1 MDSLKLLLIEDNRLL
16 RNGMASILNHQ
27 SDIEILGAS
36 GVRGHN
42 ILKILLF
49 KPDVILLDMGLR
61 NNNGIIV
68 MKMLKDTFP
77 EARIIVMDLLPV
89 IADIKPFVEMGA
101 AGFIVKDTTVDV
113 FIKTIW
119 AVAGGSKVLPDLM
132 TETLFTEIV
141 SETDSAGISSTQK
154 DLQITARELD
164 VIKLVSDGMSDED
177 IGFRLNIS
185 ISAVKSHLHNIMNK
199 LSLYT
204 RFEMANLK

>member
-1 MDSLKLLLIEDNRLL
+1 MDSIKLLLIEDNRLL
-16 RNGMASILNHQ
+16 RNGMASILNNQ

-49 KPDVILLDMGLR
+49 KPDVILLDMSLR
-61 NNNGIIV
+61 NHNGIIV

-89 IADIKPFVEMGA
+89 IADIIPFVEMGA
-101 AGFIVKDTTVDV
+101 AGFIVKDATVDV

-119 AVAGGSKVLPDLM
+119 TVAGGNKVLPELM

-141 SETDSAGISSTQK
+141 SESDNSGISATRK
-154 DLQITARELD
+154 DLQITARELE
-164 VIKLVSDGMSDED
+164 VIKLVSDGLSDGN

-185 ISAVKSHLHNIMNK
+185 IHTVKSHLHNIMNK

-204 RFEMANLK
+204 RFEMAKLN

>member
-1 MDSLKLLLIEDNRLL
+1 MDSIKLLLIEDNRLL

-61 NNNGIIV
+61 NNNGIVV
-68 MKMLKDTFP
+68 MKMLKNAFP
-77 EARIIVMDLLPV
+77 DARIIVMDLLPV

-101 AGFIVKDTTVDV
+101 AGFIVKDATVDV
-113 FIKTIW
+113 YIKTIR
-119 AVAGGSKVLPDLM
+119 AVADGNKVLPDLM
-132 TETLFTEIV
+132 TETLFAEIV
-141 SETDSAGISSTQK
+141 SETAITGNSSTRK
-154 DLQITARELD
+154 DFRITARELE
-164 VIKLVSDGMSDED
+164 VIKLVSDGLSDED
-177 IGFRLNIS
+177 IGFRLHIS
-185 ISAVKSHLHNIMNK
+185 IHTVKSHLQNIMNK

-204 RFEMANLK
+204 RFEMAKLK

>member
-1 MDSLKLLLIEDNRLL
+1 MDSIKLLLIEDNRLL
-16 RNGMASILNHQ
+16 RNGMASLLNNQ

-42 ILKILLF
+42 IQKILLF

-61 NNNGIIV
+61 NHNGIIV
-68 MKMLKDTFP
+68 MKMLKGTFP

-89 IADIKPFVEMGA
+89 IADIMPFVEMGA
-101 AGFIVKDTTVDV
+101 AGFIVKDATVDT
-113 FIKTIW
+113 FIETIR

-132 TETLFTEIV
+132 IETLFTEIA
-141 SETDSAGISSTQK
+141 SETDNTGISSNRK
-154 DLQITARELD
+154 DLQITARELE
-164 VIKLVSDGMSDED
+164 VIKLVSNGLSDEN

-185 ISAVKSHLHNIMNK
+185 IHTVKSHLQNVMNK

-204 RFEMANLK
+204 RFELAKLK

>member
-1 MDSLKLLLIEDNRLL
+1 MDSIKLLLIEDNRLL
-16 RNGMASILNHQ
+16 RNGMASILNNQ

-89 IADIKPFVEMGA
+89 IADIIPFVKMGA
-101 AGFIVKDTTVDV
+101 AGFIVKDATVDV

-119 AVAGGSKVLPDLM
+119 AVAGGNKVLPDLM

-141 SETDSAGISSTQK
+141 SETDNAGISSTRK
-154 DLQITARELD
+154 DLQITARELEI
-164 VIKLVSDGMSDED
+164 IKLVSDGLSDED

-185 ISAVKSHLHNIMNK
+185 IRTVKSLLHNIMKK

-204 RFEMANLK
+204 RFEMAKLK